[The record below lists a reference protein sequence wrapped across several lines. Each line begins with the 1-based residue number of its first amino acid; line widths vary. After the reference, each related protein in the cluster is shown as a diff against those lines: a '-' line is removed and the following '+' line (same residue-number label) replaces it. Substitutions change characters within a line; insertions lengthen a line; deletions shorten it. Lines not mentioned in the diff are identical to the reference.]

1 MTGLRRRRGSL
12 FFQELLDNCYGAKFQ
27 SNTFIGNA
35 STTDITQHRND
46 RNCGCGREGRWIDTK
61 QKEKRKRCLIFEKK
75 QTKQTQFFGFRLKT
89 EREESIIFYTRGIEN
104 ILEIEI
110 VESLIIFLER
120 LFIKER
126 KKPMFFFWVF
136 WILMMSFVVV
146 QFVVWHWI
154 DSNGFIARY

>member
-1 MTGLRRRRGSL
+1 MSHFR
-12 FFQELLDNCYGAKFQ
+12 
-27 SNTFIGNA
+27 
-35 STTDITQHRND
+35 
-46 RNCGCGREGRWIDTK
+46 
-61 QKEKRKRCLIFEKK
+61 KK

-126 KKPMFFFWVF
+126 KKPMFFFLGLLNINDVF
-136 WILMMSFVVV
+136 CCCSICRMAL
-146 QFVVWHWI
+146 
-154 DSNGFIARY
+154 N

>member
-1 MTGLRRRRGSL
+1 MSHFR
-12 FFQELLDNCYGAKFQ
+12 
-27 SNTFIGNA
+27 
-35 STTDITQHRND
+35 
-46 RNCGCGREGRWIDTK
+46 
-61 QKEKRKRCLIFEKK
+61 KK

-136 WILMMSFVVV
+136 
-146 QFVVWHWI
+146 
-154 DSNGFIARY
+154 